1 MDVKTRLLTIKNIVM
16 TTTLKPNR
24 KQQILEVLASELET
38 NPGLRITTAGLA
50 SAVGVSEAALYRHFA
65 SKAKM
70 FEALIDFAEES
81 VFGLINKIVSNEKDA
96 SVRCE
101 KIIQL
106 MLGFSEKNPGITRI
120 LIGDALLGENERLHA
135 RVMQFF
141 ERLETQFRQILREA
155 NLSDG
160 PRSISNMEAAANQM
174 LTYVEGK
181 LSQFVRSSFTKKPTE
196 HWDDQW
202 ATMRTGLFR

>member
-1 MDVKTRLLTIKNIVM
+1 MGIKTYQHHKEDKM
-16 TTTLKPNR
+16 TTNPKSNR
-24 KQQILEVLASELET
+24 RQQILEVLASELET
-38 NPGLRITTAGLA
+38 NPGLRITTASLA
-50 SAVGVSEAALYRHFA
+50 GAVGVSEAALYRHFA

-81 VFGLINKIVSNEKDA
+81 VFGIINKIVANEADVT
-96 SVRCE
+96 VRCE

-135 RVMQFF
+135 RVTQYF

-160 PRSISNMEAAANQM
+160 PRAISNLEAVANQM
-174 LTYVEGK
+174 LTYTEGK
-181 LSQFVRSSFTKKPTE
+181 MSQFVRSSFTKKPTE
-196 HWDDQW
+196 HWDEQW
-202 ATMRTGLFR
+202 VALKAGLFR